1 MIVQSVQCD
10 NCGKI
15 MKIDYDDYF
24 ELSGSIKRGVRYSLN
39 SKDDSVS
46 HICVNCF
53 IKHFNLMVSTKR
65 EPLDIEKQGDILKRK
80 IEDTGPY
87 TPQKGEPIPYDKAV
101 RYELPFEVTCTGDT
115 KPISACEKRAPTGT
129 KDDPYPN
136 QVQRFPT
143 DPSEEIEYPNQV
155 QRFPTKND
163 PNPYNGRFN

>member
-1 MIVQSVQCD
+1 MLVQSIQCD

-15 MKIDYDDYF
+15 MKEGSEDYF
-24 ELSGSIKRGVRYSLN
+24 EIIGGISKGTRYSLN
-39 SKDDSVS
+39 TKLGNTPS

-53 IKHFNLMVSTKR
+53 IKHFNLMVSTPR

-80 IEDTGPY
+80 IEETGPY

-101 RYELPFEVTCTGDT
+101 RYKLPFEITCFDDT

-143 DPSEEIEYPNQV
+143 
-155 QRFPTKND
+155 KND
-163 PNPYNGRFN
+163 PYPHNGRFN

>member
-1 MIVQSVQCD
+1 MIVQSIQCD
-10 NCGKI
+10 NCAKI

-24 ELSGSIKRGVRYSLN
+24 ELSGSIKRGVKYSLN
-39 SKDDSVS
+39 SKNDSAS

-65 EPLDIEKQGDILKRK
+65 EPLDIEKQSDILKRK

-87 TPQKGEPIPYDKAV
+87 TPHDKAV
-101 RYELPFEVTCTGDT
+101 RYELPFELTCTGDT

-136 QVQRFPT
+136 QVQRFPKKGE
-143 DPSEEIEYPNQV
+143 PY
-155 QRFPTKND
+155 
-163 PNPYNGRFN
+163 PYNGRFN